1 MLFSSITF
9 IYYFLPI
16 TLILYFYV
24 PVGYGE
30 RSLRRKNSLLLV
42 ASFLFY
48 AMGEPKYVFLMMGSV
63 LSGYIGGRILGRFPK
78 KWVVVCFVTLQVS
91 LLGVFKYTD
100 FLIGTWNQVT
110 GSNASFLYLILPI
123 GISFYSFQ
131 IISYLVDVFR
141 QNLNAEKSFINFAA
155 YITMFPQLIAG
166 PIVRYEVVQP
176 QMLEREISLRNVSD
190 GATRFLVG
198 LGKKVLIADNLGEML
213 LRIES
218 VSDKS
223 VWSYWLIAVMYTL
236 QIYHDFSGYSD
247 MAIGLGKMLGF
258 YFPENFNYPMISR
271 SITEFWRR
279 WHISLGTFLKDYIYI
294 PLGGSRCSMW
304 RWILNI
310 LIVWFVS
317 GLWHGAS
324 WNFVFWGLY
333 FGVFL
338 VVEKLWKT
346 GRKESNV
353 TVHKKFVGVCIML
366 LQNIYMWIVV
376 VISFVLFRFTDI
388 TKGKDF
394 LAEMFRFRNIT
405 VSAVEWYEY
414 QNVGVLLWVGIIGS
428 TPIMSRMVNWV
439 LDKMYTDDKKQI
451 IRVGIALCFQ
461 MVMLIVVTAF
471 LIQSSVHPFLYF
483 RF

>member
-1 MLFSSITF
+1 MAWGKLEF
-9 IYYFLPI
+9 
-16 TLILYFYV
+16 
-24 PVGYGE
+24 
-30 RSLRRKNSLLLV
+30 
-42 ASFLFY
+42 
-48 AMGEPKYVFLMMGSV
+48 
-63 LSGYIGGRILGRFPK
+63 
-78 KWVVVCFVTLQVS
+78 C
-91 LLGVFKYTD
+91 LLG
-100 FLIGTWNQVT
+100 I
-110 GSNASFLYLILPI
+110 
-123 GISFYSFQ
+123 
-131 IISYLVDVFR
+131 
-141 QNLNAEKSFINFAA
+141 
-155 YITMFPQLIAG
+155 
-166 PIVRYEVVQP
+166 
-176 QMLEREISLRNVSD
+176 
-190 GATRFLVG
+190 
-198 LGKKVLIADNLGEML
+198 
-213 LRIES
+213 
-218 VSDKS
+218 
-223 VWSYWLIAVMYTL
+223 
-236 QIYHDFSGYSD
+236 
-247 MAIGLGKMLGF
+247 
-258 YFPENFNYPMISR
+258 
-271 SITEFWRR
+271 
-279 WHISLGTFLKDYIYI
+279 
-294 PLGGSRCSMW
+294 
-304 RWILNI
+304 
-310 LIVWFVS
+310 
-317 GLWHGAS
+317 
-324 WNFVFWGLY
+324 
-333 FGVFL
+333 VFL